1 MKAIGLYRYLPI
13 ENEQALQDVEIA
25 KPSVAG
31 YDLLVKVNAVSVNPV
46 DTKVR
51 APKEKLETSP
61 RVLGWDAAG
70 TVEAIGEQVTDFSVG
85 DEVFYAGDITRLGSN
100 AEYQA
105 VDSRIVGIKP
115 KNLTFSEAAA
125 LPLTSITAWE
135 ALFERL
141 GISSQSTGNLLII
154 GGAGGVG
161 SIAIQ
166 LAKKLTNLTVIATAS
181 RPETITWCQT
191 LGADKIVN
199 HREGLVEQLDE
210 NSINYILCLNDTQG
224 HWQAMTR
231 LVAPQGL
238 ICSIVESDQPLDMEP
253 LKSKSAGFI
262 WEFMFT
268 RSMYQTAD
276 IAKQGQLLNELSALV
291 EQGVINSTIQ
301 KQLVPINAENL
312 RKAHALIEQGNA
324 IGKVVVANEQQEA
337 KKE

>member
-1 MKAIGLYRYLPI
+1 MKAIGLYQYLPI

-25 KPSVAG
+25 KPLASG

-51 APKEKLETSP
+51 APKEQLETLP

-70 TVEAIGEQVTDFSVG
+70 TVEAIGEQVTGFSVG
-85 DEVFYAGDITRLGSN
+85 DEVFYAGDITRSGSN

-105 VDSRIVGIKP
+105 VDSRIVGKKP
-115 KNLTFSEAAA
+115 NNLTFSEAAA

-166 LAKKLTNLTVIATAS
+166 LAKKLTKLTVIATAS
-181 RPETITWCQT
+181 RPETIAWCQA
-191 LGADKIVN
+191 LGADKVVN
-199 HREGLVEQLDE
+199 HRDDLVEQLHE
-210 NSINYILCLNDTQG
+210 NSINYILCLNDTLG
-224 HWQAMTR
+224 HWQAMTQ
-231 LVAPQGL
+231 LVAPQGM

-268 RSMYQTAD
+268 RSMYHTAD
-276 IAKQGQLLNELSALV
+276 ITKQGELLNELSALV
-291 EQGVINSTIQ
+291 EQGIIKSTIQ
-301 KQLVPINAENL
+301 EQFSPINAENI
-312 RKAHALIEQGNA
+312 RKAHALIEQGNT
-324 IGKVVVANEQQEA
+324 IGKVVVANEQQDA